1 MQEQLPRVLSVPKRL
16 RYFLQQDPAT
26 ATAVLHIFLRAL
38 ETELRRVSP
47 GAGPKA
53 RFGAVS
59 FLHRFGATIN
69 PHFHYHCCV
78 LDGVFAPDA
87 SGAVRFYEAT
97 DLSQARIDAVQAKVR
112 RRVLKAFVRRAWL
125 EPDEAE
131 EMLGW
136 GETRPKVLWTFAA
149 GRAPGQEV
157 RAGGE

>member
-1 MQEQLPRVLSVPKRL
+1 MHEQLPRVLSVPKRL

-59 FLHRFGATIN
+59 FLHSFGATIN
-69 PHFHYHCCV
+69 PHFHCHCCV

-87 SGAVRFYEAT
+87 SGTVRFYEAT
-97 DLSQARIDAVQAKVR
+97 DLSQARIAAVQAKVR
-112 RRVLKAFVRRAWL
+112 RRVLKAFVRRGWR

-136 GETRPKVLWTFAA
+136 EHNGGFPIDASVRIEAWD
-149 GRAPGQEV
+149 RAPSD
-157 RAGGE
+157 R